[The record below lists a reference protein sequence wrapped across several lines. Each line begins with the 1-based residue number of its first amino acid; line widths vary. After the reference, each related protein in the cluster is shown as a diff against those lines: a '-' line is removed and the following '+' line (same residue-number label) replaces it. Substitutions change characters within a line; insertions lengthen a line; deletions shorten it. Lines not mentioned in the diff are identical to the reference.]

1 MRTRRISP
9 TQWVV
14 VSMVLGVAVGYA
26 FPDGPGTTGFHAT
39 DLQVLSSVFLRMMF
53 TVPIRRFRRI
63 DIANIVWLSP
73 VKRRLHPDRRTQHF
87 GCMRI
92 ATNVLFFVF
101 AAAPAVAQT
110 TAGVIPGVEVL
121 LTDSMH
127 LVRGKRVG
135 LLTNHSG
142 RDRQGRSTI
151 DLLFNAPGVKLTALY
166 GPEHG
171 IRGVAKAG
179 EKISSSV
186 DSATGVPVYSLYGDV
201 QVPTPEMFKD
211 IDVLVYD
218 IQDVGARVYTYEWT
232 LAITANAAKR
242 PIIVLD
248 RPDPIRA
255 DRYEGNILDP
265 AFSSLVGKYPVALRY
280 GLTPGELLRFL
291 AGSKLIDAEV
301 HVVPMKNYRRSM
313 WFDDTKIP
321 WINPSPNLRDLDA
334 ELLYPGTVFFE
345 GTTATEGRGTDAPFT
360 LIGAAWMT
368 DNSAIAA
375 ELNALRLPGVR
386 FDTATRTIETG
397 YKFGGQT
404 IPMIKVRVTDR
415 NAVRPVTLGVRMLRT
430 IYARHPKDFQWRTPQ
445 IDRLAGTDK
454 LRTAVEQ
461 NGVDALIAQWD
472 ADAAR
477 FAQQVKQYLIYSPQ

>member
-1 MRTRRISP
+1 MRKSATG
-9 TQWVV
+9 
-14 VSMVLGVAVGYA
+14 LLLAFAAVG
-26 FPDGPGTTGFHAT
+26 PVAT
-39 DLQVLSSVFLRMMF
+39 MS
-53 TVPIRRFRRI
+53 
-63 DIANIVWLSP
+63 
-73 VKRRLHPDRRTQHF
+73 
-87 GCMRI
+87 
-92 ATNVLFFVF
+92 
-101 AAAPAVAQT
+101 AQT
-110 TAGVIPGVEVL
+110 SAGVVPGVEVL
-121 LTDSMH
+121 LTDSIH

-151 DLLFNAPGVKLTALY
+151 DLLYKAPGVKLTALF
-166 GPEHG
+166 GAEHG
-171 IRGVAKAG
+171 IRGTAKAG
-179 EKISSSV
+179 EKIGSTV

-201 QVPTPEMFKD
+201 KVPTPAMLES

-232 LAITANAAKR
+232 FALAASVAKK

-265 AFSSLVGKYPVALRY
+265 AFSSLVGQYPVALRY

-291 AGSKLIDAEV
+291 VGAKLIDADV

-313 WFDDTKIP
+313 WFDETSIP
-321 WINPSPNLRDLDA
+321 WINPSPNLRTLDA

-368 DNSAIAA
+368 DNAAIAA

-404 IPMIKVRVTDR
+404 IPMIQIRVTDR
-415 NAVRPVTLGVRMLRT
+415 NAVRPVALGVRMLRAV
-430 IYARHPKDFQWRTPQ
+430 YARHPTDFQWRTPQ

-454 LRTAVEQ
+454 LRAAVEQ
-461 NGVDALIAQWD
+461 NGVDALITQWD

-477 FAQQVKQYLIYSPQ
+477 FAAAVKPYLIYR